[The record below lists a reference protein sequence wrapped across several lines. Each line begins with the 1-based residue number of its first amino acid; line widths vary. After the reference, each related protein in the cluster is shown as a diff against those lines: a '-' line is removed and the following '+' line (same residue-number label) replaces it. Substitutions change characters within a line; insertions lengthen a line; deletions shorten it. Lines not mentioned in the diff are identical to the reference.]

1 MAKFATGNPIL
12 MSNMKSKIEQS
23 RFNNGISF
31 DVIDKWV
38 DGSIFVVQRKE
49 AYSFPQE
56 LVIKKV
62 EIVKTE
68 HASFFENE
76 YNVVCH
82 NGLIVRITHGTLFSP
97 QCENYEIF
105 KNWKHYFLKYDA
117 EARGKKKRLE
127 ELKAYLEQYDAFQK
141 KFKEEN
147 PEKLI

>member
-1 MAKFATGNPIL
+1 ML
-12 MSNMKSKIEQS
+12 NMKAKIEQS

-31 DVIDKWV
+31 DVIGAWS

-82 NGLIVRITHGTLFSP
+82 NGLVVRITHGTLFSP

-105 KNWKHYFLKYDA
+105 KNWKYYFLKYDA
-117 EARGKKKRLE
+117 EARGKKKKLE
-127 ELKAYLEQYDAFQK
+127 ELKTYLDQYDAFQK